1 MSARHLEILTEEPSM
16 EVFLQGLL
24 PRMLPQKSTFKI
36 HTFRGKPDLLKKLQA
51 RLIAYAKWMPDH
63 FRIMVVVDRDSDDCR
78 ELKGRLEDMATAS
91 SLVTRS
97 RADLGP
103 WQVVN
108 RVAIEE
114 LEAWYFGDWE
124 AVCRT
129 YPRVSRNI
137 PNRARYR
144 DPDAIHGGTWEAFEN
159 IMKQYGYF
167 KEGLGKVHAA
177 GAIAKHMDPDHNR
190 SNSFA
195 RFRDAIIE
203 AASSC
208 RQSGQDPS
216 AGLG

>member
-1 MSARHLEILTEEPSM
+1 M
-16 EVFLQGLL
+16 
-24 PRMLPQKSTFKI
+24 
-36 HTFRGKPDLLKKLQA
+36 
-51 RLIAYAKWMPDH
+51 
-63 FRIMVVVDRDSDDCR
+63 
-78 ELKGRLEDMATAS
+78 
-91 SLVTRS
+91 
-97 RADLGP
+97 
-103 WQVVN
+103 
-108 RVAIEE
+108 
-114 LEAWYFGDWE
+114 
-124 AVCRT
+124 
-129 YPRVSRNI
+129 SRNI

-216 AGLG
+216 PGVG